1 MQLVQMLWNDKKY
14 DLVSQQ
20 CKAAQ
25 EYNPE
30 EMVFYYF
37 GGMAYYLSLIHISI
51 SCPVQLKMLPRFGF
65 TVTESFFCRSATFI
79 Q

>member
-1 MQLVQMLWNDKKY
+1 MPADSVCRAFEKVLTIAPDNVNARMQLVQMLWNEKKY

-37 GGMAYYLSLIHISI
+37 GGMAY
-51 SCPVQLKMLPRFGF
+51 C
-65 TVTESFFCRSATFI
+65 
-79 Q
+79 